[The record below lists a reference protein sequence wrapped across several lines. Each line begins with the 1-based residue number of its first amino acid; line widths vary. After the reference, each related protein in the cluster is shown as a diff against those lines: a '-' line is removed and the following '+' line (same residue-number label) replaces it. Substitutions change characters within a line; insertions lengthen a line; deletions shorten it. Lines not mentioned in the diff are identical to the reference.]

1 MEGSDDKSTT
11 CKKKKKKDTRSF
23 LSLAV
28 GHTFPVISLDSVNA
42 WREVTFPTFGIAA
55 GQELVKLDL
64 FTNCSNC
71 LSALFYRRTGISMS
85 HTVTKK
91 KYTKNSMLSLRG
103 IYIMDYKDNVMV
115 LKVIEQFVTATKKV
129 KRYIYISFPLRK
141 KI

>member
-1 MEGSDDKSTT
+1 MIKAQLV
-11 CKKKKKKDTRSF
+11 KKKKKKDTRSF

-91 KYTKNSMLSLRG
+91 KIHQKQHVIIKKNLHYGLQRQRNGSKS
-103 IYIMDYKDNVMV
+103 Y
-115 LKVIEQFVTATKKV
+115 
-129 KRYIYISFPLRK
+129 
-141 KI
+141 